1 MNKQNQERILTRIT
15 KGYYRK
21 ATFAAIATLIISL
34 CFFCYL
40 LGIKFRFNIEYN
52 YDFRALVASV
62 GLSITSF
69 ITALYCDKKKL
80 HLFPAITLW
89 VLLGLFSYT
98 LLSAIW
104 GSGEWPDRLFSGWHR
119 LEENR
124 LEQVKTILT
133 TIGGIGGVGYLV
145 IKYRERSAS
154 ERGEADEKL
163 LNAVQQ
169 LGDSSAQV
177 RIAGV
182 YALTDI
188 ADTYKGTY
196 HQRVVNILCG
206 YLRSDRLL
214 KDANGQTRYAT
225 SEDGRVNHDHPLSA
239 DGAVESAILQVLASH
254 LRTTHLNSDKIEE
267 PSGPGVWSTCS
278 IDLHNAELTEEIDF
292 GSCHIEQM
300 DARGAKFYNTVM
312 LAGSNF
318 ANYTNFNRANFK
330 KLANFEDA
338 YFDFPAHF
346 VDVNFDDIA
355 QFEGATF
362 HRTADFSR
370 AEFGREACFRYVD
383 FRITG
388 IVSFIESIFHG
399 DAIFEGATFSSPFT
413 FFRNSTFIE
422 TANFTP
428 GDSNNKKRSTLYT
441 PYWLSIL
448 DSRLIANSVEVTF
461 SQAAFNYQL
470 KDGNMVA
477 FPKYDNSIPSIILLL
492 KKNGLPL
499 GADWKI
505 F

>member
-1 MNKQNQERILTRIT
+1 MKQITECIVKQIKNNWKNAVWMALILIVTLAGFQLLTGLPLLINSQGNLDPRVIT
-15 KGYYRK
+15 
-21 ATFAAIATLIISL
+21 F
-34 CFFCYL
+34 
-40 LGIKFRFNIEYN
+40 
-52 YDFRALVASV
+52 SV
-62 GLSITSF
+62 GFSTIVIFGILF
-69 ITALYCDKKKL
+69 CREKKL
-80 HLFPAITLW
+80 PLFHTILVW
-89 VLLGLFSYT
+89 VLLGLFAYT
-98 LLSAIW
+98 TLSAMW
-104 GSGEWPDRLFSGWHR
+104 SSGNWPDRLFSGWHTIEGDR
-119 LEENR
+119 LD
-124 LEQVKTILT
+124 QVKTTLT

-154 ERGEADEKL
+154 EQGEADEKL

-225 SEDGRVNHDHPLSA
+225 NEDGRVNHDHPLSA

-267 PSGPGVWSTCS
+267 PSGPGAWSTCS

-312 LAGSNF
+312 LAGSHF

-346 VDVNFDDIA
+346 VDANFDDIA

-362 HRTADFSR
+362 HRKADFSR

-422 TANFTP
+422 TASFTP

-441 PYWLSIL
+441 PYWLSNL
-448 DSRLIANSVEVTF
+448 DSRLIANSTEVTF

-470 KDGNMVA
+470 KDGNAVA